1 MYELDDLHC
10 IDAPVEPAPPVELSE
25 ERRRPGRL
33 QHVNPTLIPLLRNP
47 AGDAI
52 VEDTVQAQSMIK
64 AALQRLI
71 FPWAALEVWVW
82 ASSGVWIS
90 TIAAI
95 WLLTGKVSCIG
106 SAGGIILLFWVG
118 WASRYGSFVI
128 KYDLSAAVV
137 SHTAGNAALADNR
150 LYDAANSA
158 APNTNDNAH
167 RLYLRAVS

>member
-10 IDAPVEPAPPVELSE
+10 VDAPVAPASPIELSE

-33 QHVNPTLIPLLRNP
+33 QHVNPTLIPLLRSP
-47 AGDAI
+47 AEVAI
-52 VEDTVQAQSMIK
+52 VEDTVQAQSVIK
-64 AALQRLI
+64 AALRRLS
-71 FPWAALEVWVW
+71 PWAALEIWVW
-82 ASSGVWIS
+82 TSSGVWIS

-95 WLLTGKVSCIG
+95 WLLTGKVSSIG

-128 KYDLSAAVV
+128 KYDLSTPVV
-137 SHTAGNAALADNR
+137 SHTAENAASADNR

-158 APNTNDNAH
+158 APNH
-167 RLYLRAVS
+167 Q